1 MKLENKDK
9 FGNLIGKQRFF
20 SITVAQNPDLS
31 FTVTITPV
39 PFRNNVMAFWESF
52 RTYSYA

>member
-31 FTVTITPV
+31 FTVTIT
-39 PFRNNVMAFWESF
+39 AFSIQIIQF
-52 RTYSYA
+52 NFKF